1 MKLRSLALHVCTL
14 NPMIPNEYHISTK
27 IAETRMRTFLFTI
40 GKVRNF
46 FIIFAITSYATNEL
60 KIDFVMKNFLKMTLA
75 TLVGLILFSF
85 VGIFIFSS
93 VIGAMAAL
101 GKSDPIIPAEGML
114 ELDMT
119 AFVLAE
125 QDQEADPFTT
135 IKSGEQAP
143 ATVGMLKAV
152 NAIKTAAEDPGVKFI
167 YMKPDMVIGGTA
179 HIEELR
185 AALVDFRLSGKPIV
199 SYIET
204 PTNAGYYLASV
215 SDKIYM
221 SSYDG
226 TSNMMTGVSSQ
237 LIFLKDLL
245 DKLGINIQLIRHG
258 KYKSAGEMFIRST
271 SSKENLEQNKAMINS
286 VWASWAGKI
295 AESRGITFD
304 QFNTLIN
311 DLKLNFAE
319 DFLNN
324 GLVDELVTRDQME
337 EKLASLYLAEKFSQV
352 KVIPFAGYAK
362 AKFSNDYKKKNKV
375 AIIYA
380 DGDIVDGKAKKQ
392 VAGDRFAEIIAKV
405 RQDTTVKA
413 VVLRVNSPGGS
424 VLASS
429 KIKTELDLLRES
441 VPVIA
446 SYGNYAASGGYWIS
460 ANTDKIFS
468 NATTLTGSI
477 GVFSMIPDISGAL
490 KNKLHV
496 NVTTV
501 NSNDHSDMY
510 TLIKPLDA
518 AEKAYMQASVEN
530 IYNRFTSIVADG
542 RDMTVEE
549 VDAIAQG
556 RVWTGAEA
564 EGIGLVDQIGTL
576 TDALN
581 YAAISIEGV
590 ESLND
595 VQILEY
601 PKPQTSVEMLLEMF
615 GNGESVFAGTPF
627 ENVENAFRG
636 WNESQAGKVY
646 ARMPYEITIR

>member
-1 MKLRSLALHVCTL
+1 
-14 NPMIPNEYHISTK
+14 
-27 IAETRMRTFLFTI
+27 
-40 GKVRNF
+40 
-46 FIIFAITSYATNEL
+46 
-60 KIDFVMKNFLKMTLA
+60 MKNFLKMTLA

-304 QFNTLIN
+304 QFNALIN

>member
-1 MKLRSLALHVCTL
+1 
-14 NPMIPNEYHISTK
+14 
-27 IAETRMRTFLFTI
+27 
-40 GKVRNF
+40 
-46 FIIFAITSYATNEL
+46 
-60 KIDFVMKNFLKMTLA
+60 MKNFLKMTLA

-304 QFNTLIN
+304 QFNALIN

-518 AEKAYMQASVEN
+518 AEKAYMQASVEK

>member
-1 MKLRSLALHVCTL
+1 
-14 NPMIPNEYHISTK
+14 
-27 IAETRMRTFLFTI
+27 
-40 GKVRNF
+40 
-46 FIIFAITSYATNEL
+46 
-60 KIDFVMKNFLKMTLA
+60 MKNFLKMTLA

-143 ATVGMLKAV
+143 STVGILKAV

-380 DGDIVDGKAKKQ
+380 DGEIVDGKAKKQ